1 MNMLEVYHWGI
12 MDYLEVLH
20 WQRRFT
26 SERGPETPD
35 QIWCLQHPPVYTLG
49 LSGRKEH
56 LLNPGDIP
64 VHHSDRG
71 GQVTYHG
78 PGQLVMYLL
87 LDLKRR
93 GVTVKKYVF
102 SLEQAILAMLKDM
115 GIAAHRRE
123 GAPGIYVHD
132 KKLAALG
139 IRIRKGCCYHGISL
153 NVDMDLSPFSG
164 INPCGYPGMA
174 VTQMSQLGYD
184 LNTDEYAMKLL
195 PYLMEELA
203 YQSYSLNSEQLGR
216 TAHTTN
222 I

>member
-1 MNMLEVYHWGI
+1 
-12 MDYLEVLH
+12 
-20 WQRRFT
+20 
-26 SERGPETPD
+26 
-35 QIWCLQHPPVYTLG
+35 
-49 LSGRKEH
+49 
-56 LLNPGDIP
+56 
-64 VHHSDRG
+64 
-71 GQVTYHG
+71 
-78 PGQLVMYLL
+78 
-87 LDLKRR
+87 
-93 GVTVKKYVF
+93 
-102 SLEQAILAMLKDM
+102 MLKDM

-139 IRIRKGCCYHGISL
+139 IRIRNGCCYHGISL